1 VSLRE
6 PDPYPQP
13 GDDVPGAPPPLRG
26 TRTPA
31 PIPAPPQN
39 ASPAV
44 PGAGSYGGRIAA
56 GAAAAL
62 AVLAVVAVVR
72 RFRRRRG

>member
-1 VSLRE
+1 MSLRE

-26 TRTPA
+26 TPA
-31 PIPAPPQN
+31 PAPATS
-39 ASPAV
+39 ASPVV
-44 PGAGSYGGRIAA
+44 PAATRSYGGRIAA